1 MAEIP
6 VNPPTSALLQ
16 VAYNSLARRIFQFV
30 AGAGFSDLR
39 PSHGNVLEHLS
50 YLDGQWLN
58 KLASRAGMTPQSM
71 GELVDDLE
79 RRGYVERRADP
90 ADRRAKR
97 VYLTEKGRATRAAAA
112 QAVTDLEGRLEAL
125 LGHGTYGRLRAML
138 TQIIDAYARDAA
150 HEG

>member
-6 VNPPTSALLQ
+6 VSPPTSALLQ
-16 VAYNSLARRIFQFV
+16 VAYNSLARRIFHFV

-39 PSHGNVLEHLS
+39 PSHGNVLEPLS
-50 YLDGQWLN
+50 YVDGQRLN
-58 KLASRAGMTPQSM
+58 ELAARAGMTPQSM

-97 VYLTEKGRATRAAAA
+97 VHLTEKGRATRAAAA
-112 QAVTDLEGRLEAL
+112 QAVTEMEGRLAAL
-125 LGHGTYGRLRAML
+125 LGDARYARLRSML
-138 TQIIDAYARDAA
+138 TQIVDAHAHDAQP
-150 HEG
+150 

>member
-16 VAYNSLARRIFQFV
+16 IAYNSLARRIFQFV
-30 AGAGFSDLR
+30 AAGGFSDLR

-50 YLDGQWLN
+50 YVDGQRLN
-58 KLASRAGMTPQSM
+58 ELAARAGMTPQSM

-79 RRGYVERRADP
+79 RRGYVERHADP

-97 VYLTEKGRATRAAAA
+97 VHLTEKGRATRAVAAR
-112 QAVTDLEGRLEAL
+112 AVTEMEGRLEAL
-125 LGHGTYGRLRAML
+125 LGQATYAQLRATL
-138 TQIIDAYARDAA
+138 TEIIEAHARN
-150 HEG
+150 EQP

>member
-30 AGAGFSDLR
+30 AGGGFPDLR
-39 PSHGNVLEHLS
+39 PSHGNVLEGLS
-50 YLDGQWLN
+50 YVDGQRLTE
-58 KLASRAGMTPQSM
+58 LAARAGMTPQSM

-79 RRGYVERRADP
+79 RLGYIERRADP

-97 VYLTEKGRATRAAAA
+97 VYLTEKGRTTRAAAA
-112 QAVTDLEGRLEAL
+112 QAVTDMEARLEAL
-125 LGHGTYGRLRAML
+125 LGHATYLQLRAVL
-138 TQIIDAYARDAA
+138 RQIIDAHARNSAS
-150 HEG
+150 

>member
-16 VAYNSLARRIFQFV
+16 TAYNSLARRIFRFV

-39 PSHGNVLEHLS
+39 PSHGNVLEPLS
-50 YLDGQWLN
+50 YVDGQRLN
-58 KLASRAGMTPQSM
+58 ELAARAGMTPQSM

-79 RRGYVERRADP
+79 SRGYVERRADP

-97 VYLTEKGRATRAAAA
+97 VHLTEKGRATRAVAA
-112 QAVTDLEGRLEAL
+112 QAVTEMEAGLEAL
-125 LGHGTYGRLRAML
+125 LGDPTYLRLRSML
-138 TQIIDAYARDAA
+138 TQIVDAHARD
-150 HEG
+150 EQP

>member
-39 PSHGNVLEHLS
+39 PSHGNVLEPLS
-50 YLDGQWLN
+50 YVDGQRLN
-58 KLASRAGMTPQSM
+58 ELASRAGMTPQSM

-97 VYLTEKGRATRAAAA
+97 VHLTEKGRATRAVAA
-112 QAVTDLEGRLEAL
+112 QAVTEMEGRLEAL
-125 LGHGTYGRLRAML
+125 LGRATYVQLRAML
-138 TQIIDAYARDAA
+138 TQIVDAYAGDAQP
-150 HEG
+150 